1 MEGAAHSDTPGTERP
16 AADRAA
22 ALARLLHRDCTRLLE
37 LYVSTT
43 AVIHASVT
51 TLLLSITAPPP
62 PQKERE
68 SFLSQHAPGGERLV
82 TLALCPEA
90 LSTGEQVGHVRSA
103 LRRCMGLLECLIVR
117 EVEEMGEELEGEYE
131 SLRKTVRDRLGHL
144 LHSTGA
150 LLEEGEGGCPPSPPL
165 QCTEDEVEA
174 SGSFAAKI
182 WTYRVLQELI
192 HWTDSAS
199 QTLHLFHSEKHGQQ
213 QQQQLL

>member
-1 MEGAAHSDTPGTERP
+1 MEGAADSDTPVTERP

-37 LYVSTT
+37 LY
-43 AVIHASVT
+43 
-51 TLLLSITAPPP
+51 
-62 PQKERE
+62 KERE

-165 QCTEDEVEA
+165 QCTEGQDEVEA

-182 WTYRVLQELI
+182 WTYRVLLELI

-199 QTLHLFHSEKHGQQ
+199 QTLHLFHSEQHGQQ
-213 QQQQLL
+213 QQQQQLL

>member
-1 MEGAAHSDTPGTERP
+1 MEGAADSG
-16 AADRAA
+16 RAA
-22 ALARLLHRDCTRLLE
+22 ALARLLHRDCTRLLQ
-37 LYVSTT
+37 LY
-43 AVIHASVT
+43 
-51 TLLLSITAPPP
+51 
-62 PQKERE
+62 KERE

-165 QCTEDEVEA
+165 QCTEGQDEVDG
-174 SGSFAAKI
+174 SDSFAAKR
-182 WTYRVLQELI
+182 WTYRVLLELI

-213 QQQQLL
+213 QQQLL